1 MSSWQSSEPYARF
14 GAELSKGFFAKIT
27 EDYILGELKDRWSMD
42 MYRWSLKL
50 NWPQMTDLRQPTAYS
65 LKDSSVTLRY
75 VGFFLPTILFRGTT

>member
-1 MSSWQSSEPYARF
+1 MRSWQSPEPYARF
-14 GAELSKGFFAKIT
+14 GAELSKVFFAKIT
-27 EDYILGELKDRWSMD
+27 EDYILGELKV
-42 MYRWSLKL
+42 RWSLKL